1 MIARILGALVADP
14 APPSDYG
21 EIDALFPA
29 HIQGW
34 ALISRASDGAA
45 YQRADG
51 LKVIASI
58 AEEEDGKQW
67 LHVSCSRRARLPTYG
82 DMVDVKAIFVGEH
95 REAYQV
101 FARASKHV
109 NLMPFC
115 LHLWCRLDGPAL
127 PDFTRGGSTI

>member
-1 MIARILGALVADP
+1 MARLLAALLPDAGPAD
-14 APPSDYG
+14 DYA

-34 ALISRASDGAA
+34 ALIARASDGAA
-45 YQRADG
+45 YQRSDG

-58 AEEEDGKQW
+58 CAEEDGRRW
-67 LHVSCSRRARLPTYG
+67 LHVSCSRKARLPSYG
-82 DMVDVKAIFVGEH
+82 DMVDVKAVFVGGE

-101 FARASKHV
+101 FARTSKHV